1 MMYDIQS
8 KLSRH
13 IEKQKDIVCNEG
25 ESQSIEME

>member
-8 KLSRH
+8 KFSRH
-13 IEKQKDIVCNEG
+13 TKKQKDIVCNEG